1 MEEIKKISH
10 DKFHAMMERIVDN
23 GHPLTE
29 WYPDWDEAM
38 ELVKDPVGNYEFII
52 WILESNPDRVLTE
65 EQTEVEILLQ
75 DTLRQCTQF
84 C

>member
-1 MEEIKKISH
+1 MEETKRISH
-10 DKFHAMMERIVDN
+10 EKFNAMLERIVDN

-29 WYPDWDEAM
+29 WFPDWEEA
-38 ELVKDPVGNYEFII
+38 VKIAKDPIANYEFML

-65 EQTEVEILLQ
+65 EQKDVEQLLQ
-75 DTLRQCTQF
+75 NALRQCTQF

>member
-1 MEEIKKISH
+1 MEEIKRISH
-10 DKFHAMMERIVDN
+10 EKFHAMLERIVDN
-23 GHPLTE
+23 GHPLAE

-38 ELVKDPVGNYEFII
+38 ELVKDPVENYEFII

-65 EQTEVEILLQ
+65 EQEEVETLLQ